1 MFFNTTTTTSH
12 IRCHKYREVF
22 IYFVILYCQYMILFE
37 VSTTQ
42 NKQYTD
48 YQPNN
53 IIYYFYK
60 GLYFLEQN
68 DIFAEKQPLWNT
80 YKEKL
85 PLSEKKIYSS
95 Y

>member
-1 MFFNTTTTTSH
+1 M
-12 IRCHKYREVF
+12 
-22 IYFVILYCQYMILFE
+22 
-37 VSTTQ
+37 
-42 NKQYTD
+42 
-48 YQPNN
+48 
-53 IIYYFYK
+53 YYFYK
-60 GLYFLEQN
+60 GLSFLEQN